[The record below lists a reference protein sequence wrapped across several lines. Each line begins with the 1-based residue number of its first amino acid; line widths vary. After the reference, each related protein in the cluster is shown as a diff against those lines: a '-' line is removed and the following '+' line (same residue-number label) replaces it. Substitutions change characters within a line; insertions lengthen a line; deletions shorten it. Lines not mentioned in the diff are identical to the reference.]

1 MEVLSLGMSRTG
13 TASMKAALEIL
24 GFPCA
29 HGFDMHTNP
38 DICDSYMQAF
48 EAKYYQGSSDID
60 SSAFWNGFLGDK
72 AAVTDTPANAFGPE
86 LIAAY
91 PDAKVLLVE
100 REIEAWYASFER
112 ALIAGTEHP
121 WIVGALAWLDTE
133 RTGKQVPILYR
144 GIMQGQFGARNAKE
158 FKAKARAVYRRHYEE
173 IREVLRKRGEE
184 GRLLEYKL
192 GEGWEPLCKFLGVA
206 VPDVEFPRVNETEV
220 HDEM

>member
-1 MEVLSLGMSRTG
+1 MKVLSLGMSRTG

-24 GFPCA
+24 GFPCT
-29 HGFDMHTNP
+29 HGFDMHTKP
-38 DICDSYMQAF
+38 QICDSYMLAF
-48 EAKYYQGSSDID
+48 EAKYYQGAADIN
-60 SSAFWNGFLGDK
+60 SPAFWDGLLGGK

-91 PDAKVLLVE
+91 PKARVVLVE

-121 WIVGALAWLDTE
+121 GIVGGLAWLDRE
-133 RTGKQVPILYR
+133 RTGKQVPVLYR
-144 GIMQGQFGARNAKE
+144 GIMQGQFGARDAKE

-173 IREVLRKRGEE
+173 IREVLKTRGEE

-192 GEGWEPLCKFLGVA
+192 GQGWEPLCKFLGVK
-206 VPDVEFPRVNETEV
+206 VPDTEFPRVNETEV